1 MLGRHY
7 GCNTLLHP
15 MCAVRRVCSRVANA
29 STRQMHTRSVAAPTP
44 RFMFTRSRREGIQIS
59 AKGWHANATVAL
71 DMLARASEHIPLQPR
86 HGNNA
91 PPLQLHSIWHSPTS
105 CRNCMLRRA
114 AQRPTT
120 RGTHCANG
128 RRALRRSR
136 GAILTQAALYT
147 RSRQP
152 MRYGLR
158 RCDCNRWPAPRGAT
172 QPCNAMRAVAMP
184 TRRKCTRCGYIR
196 ARPRRP
202 RYGALARFARKLYQ
216 VTPASQQLSSTRR
229 GTRLKPDLCA
239 HLVSRMIPFF
249 KREMQGRRSVKTRV
263 SIRI

>member
-1 MLGRHY
+1 
-7 GCNTLLHP
+7 
-15 MCAVRRVCSRVANA
+15 
-29 STRQMHTRSVAAPTP
+29 
-44 RFMFTRSRREGIQIS
+44 
-59 AKGWHANATVAL
+59 
-71 DMLARASEHIPLQPR
+71 
-86 HGNNA
+86 
-91 PPLQLHSIWHSPTS
+91 
-105 CRNCMLRRA
+105 MLRLA

-120 RGTHCANG
+120 RGTHCAND

-136 GAILTQAALYT
+136 GTIPTQAALYT
-147 RSRQP
+147 RPHQR

-158 RCDCNRWPAPRGAT
+158 RCDRNRWLAPRGAT

-202 RYGALARFARKLYQ
+202 RNGTLARFARKLYQ

-239 HLVSRMIPFF
+239 HLVSKMIPFF
-249 KREMQGRRSVKTRV
+249 KPEMQGRRSVKTLV
-263 SIRI
+263 AIRT